1 MVLHVRKITTDTLT
15 GTLGQ
20 THTNSRINQMPAIS
34 NTVNLLVHTNQGSI
48 PPAQQTPGR
57 DPDQKRHTMDCSKLE
72 LFHYVLKIFCTGAP
86 QENLPRRSPNAL
98 TENLQTTERKREQRV
113 GMPSNPV
120 LKREKTTKASWLAA
134 ERPFIV
140 LRNPSLARVAG
151 FPLRPRPLKPGNPVF
166 RVNSLAKS
174 MPVFFT
180 PTHLWIVP
188 P

>member
-120 LKREKTTKASWLAA
+120 LKREIGRAH
-134 ERPFIV
+134 V
-140 LRNPSLARVAG
+140 
-151 FPLRPRPLKPGNPVF
+151 
-166 RVNSLAKS
+166 
-174 MPVFFT
+174 
-180 PTHLWIVP
+180 
-188 P
+188 